1 MSIAVE
7 FQDVVKRFP
16 NATENAVDHVSF
28 QIQEKEMITILG
40 TSGCGKTTLMKMG
53 NRLYDPTSGEIHV
66 YGENIQKTD
75 PVQLRRKIGYVIQQ
89 VGLFP
94 HMTVEKNI
102 AVVPEILGWDAER
115 IHTRVT
121 ELLEL
126 VNLNP
131 ERYRNRYPAQLSG
144 GQQQRGALARILA
157 YEPEAL
163 LLDEPFSAMDTHL
176 RERLRLEL
184 ASVLSEYQG
193 ASVMVTHDRDE
204 AYQLCDNLLLFSKGH
219 VIAAGKTKDIFND
232 PGSVEAARLTGC
244 KNISRIE
251 KLDEHRVRALDWD
264 NLELVT
270 DKTVTEDVTSIGIR
284 AHDFEPVAEP
294 EGMNRIPVENPKVSE
309 MPFEWYI
316 TLQNGLWWKIG
327 KTIHTHSA
335 DGLIPKYLRVAPEA
349 ILLLKD

>member
-40 TSGCGKTTLMKMG
+40 TSGCGKTTLMKMV

-66 YGENIQKTD
+66 FGENIQKTD

-144 GQQQRGALARILA
+144 GQQQRVAIARALANKPALILA
-157 YEPEAL
+157 
-163 LLDEPFSAMDTHL
+163 DEPTGNLDSRTTVDVMG
-176 RERLRLEL
+176 
-184 ASVLSEYQG
+184 VLS
-193 ASVMVTHDRDE
+193 ASSRSYKQTILMVTHNEALAQSCDRIIHIED
-204 AYQLCDNLLLFSKGH
+204 GRI
-219 VIAAGKTKDIFND
+219 V
-232 PGSVEAARLTGC
+232 PARGG
-244 KNISRIE
+244 
-251 KLDEHRVRALDWD
+251 
-264 NLELVT
+264 EL
-270 DKTVTEDVTSIGIR
+270 G
-284 AHDFEPVAEP
+284 
-294 EGMNRIPVENPKVSE
+294 
-309 MPFEWYI
+309 
-316 TLQNGLWWKIG
+316 
-327 KTIHTHSA
+327 
-335 DGLIPKYLRVAPEA
+335 
-349 ILLLKD
+349 